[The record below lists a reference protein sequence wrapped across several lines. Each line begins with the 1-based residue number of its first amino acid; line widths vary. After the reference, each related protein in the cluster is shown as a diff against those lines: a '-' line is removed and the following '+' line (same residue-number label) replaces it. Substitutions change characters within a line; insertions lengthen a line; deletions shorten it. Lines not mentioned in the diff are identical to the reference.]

1 MAIPVGMAARPP
13 AGMVTG
19 SSRQAWRS
27 MAAAPA
33 LA

>member
-1 MAIPVGMAARPP
+1 MPVGMRTSSPGP
-13 AGMVTG
+13 MVTG
-19 SSRQAWRS
+19 SSRQACRS